1 MGGLNPPHYV
11 AVPGLIQNAENA
23 IERRERQLVKEIPFW
38 SKRETTMNTKPLFT
52 PTADGAAYDIQPAGV
67 LMLLADTVYG
77 DSCESSP
84 AGRAR
89 AKAMIDAMLKAARAG
104 GFTQSDILETLLSRG
119 DVSHRV
125 KALAVEACAAAGN
138 DAIGE
143 IFNAMRSR

>member
-1 MGGLNPPHYV
+1 M
-11 AVPGLIQNAENA
+11 
-23 IERRERQLVKEIPFW
+23 VKEIPFW